1 MSYSPRQKHTPEQW
15 QQLVEAQAVSDQTQ
29 VAFCADHDLSKS
41 SFQHWKRRLRSN
53 GAAASA
59 AEPALFTLVQ
69 VGARDGRSR
78 LIQPGCPACLQSIEA
93 RNERRMRSRIVRRL
107 RMGGP

>member
-29 VAFCADHDLSKS
+29 AAFCADHDLSKS

-59 AEPALFTLVQ
+59 ASPALFAPLLDASVPAESDTGWTIELDL
-69 VGARDGRSR
+69 GDG
-78 LIQPGCPACLQSIEA
+78 ICL
-93 RNERRMRSRIVRRL
+93 RL
-107 RMGGP
+107 RRPVS